1 MSFYSEDK
9 ESARHLL
16 LHNQPPDRH
25 FRRHPRLSPSPWASS
40 AGAATPEP
48 LLGAAR
54 GSARGLLGGCP
65 GPRPPWREEPTLP
78 AVTAVSSSTS
88 FRPQTQGSPL
98 LGSKGGSR
106 PLGPVCTQGS
116 LQHRLA
122 LTEVTARHLGRILKV
137 RRPPRSCPHSRR
149 GPGKAVSTHSA
160 SRGHLQVRAPQRQ
173 RGPLPPLR
181 AKHLEDD
188 QEVSHVDITQSGPA
202 TRNYPNCTGE
212 SANIL

>member
-1 MSFYSEDK
+1 MSFYGEDR

-16 LHNQPPDRH
+16 LHNQPPRTDTADATRVP
-25 FRRHPRLSPSPWASS
+25 PRLRGPAVRAPPRRSPCSGPHEA
-40 AGAATPEP
+40 
-48 LLGAAR
+48 LLGV
-54 GSARGLLGGCP
+54 CP
-65 GPRPPWREEPTLP
+65 GPRPPLEGGAHL
-78 AVTAVSSSTS
+78 ACGHSVSSSTS